1 MATGNFIYTFSIF
14 IIASYILSGIFI
26 VAVRGVKPPMLYISL
41 NRFLGA
47 FFAIV
52 NLFQTAHTPLY
63 GQVLWNPLHILMSLT
78 LYPLLFTYIF
88 GLLRPGCVGV
98 RYLLLTFLPAAIFT
112 ALYFIFET
120 LFGKLPLFTGYA
132 EIRNYLGMPHL
143 WIKFMA
149 AGLSFAIMCFF
160 TLKAIGML
168 RRHKRNLE
176 SNFSYTEGSTLRW
189 MWWAIGIALFQWGV
203 ILTAI
208 MFEGNIGQLIGLFLF
223 TLEPIIIT
231 IFILRQKDLYGEFI
245 QKNDSGEE
253 VIFGG
258 KSNDSGS
265 VLSLKKHEDLK
276 NRLLLLLEKNEI
288 FINPDLSSGKV
299 SEMLYTN
306 RTYLSQVINNDL
318 NTTFYKLINT
328 YRLRKSA
335 DMMRDPLHC
344 NMSLKNIAEICGFK
358 SLSAFSTLFKQEYG
372 KTPTEWVE
380 E

>member
-1 MATGNFIYTFSIF
+1 MTTGNFIYTFSIF

-88 GLLRPGCVGV
+88 GLLRPDSVGV

-143 WIKFMA
+143 WIKFIA
-149 AGLSFAIMCFF
+149 AGLSFVMMCFF

-176 SNFSYTEGSTLRW
+176 SNFSYTEGSALRW
-189 MWWAIGIALFQWGV
+189 MWWAIGIALFQWCV
-203 ILTAI
+203 VLTII

-231 IFILRQKDLYGEFI
+231 VFILRQKDLYGESV
-245 QKNDSGEE
+245 QKNDSIEE
-253 VIFGG
+253 VIFDE
-258 KSNDSGS
+258 KSNGFD
-265 VLSLKKHEDLK
+265 LSLKKREDLK
-276 NRLLLLLEKNEI
+276 TRLLLLLEKDEI
-288 FINPDLSSGKV
+288 FTNSELNSDKV
-299 SEMLYTN
+299 SEMLGTN

-318 NTTFYKLINT
+318 NTNFYKLTNT
-328 YRLRKSA
+328 YRLNKA
-335 DMMRDPLHC
+335 VKMMRDPLHRD
-344 NMSLKNIAEICGFK
+344 MRLSTIAEICGFK
-358 SLSAFSTLFKQEYG
+358 SLSAFSTFFKQEYG
-372 KTPTEWVE
+372 KTPTEWGE
-380 E
+380 